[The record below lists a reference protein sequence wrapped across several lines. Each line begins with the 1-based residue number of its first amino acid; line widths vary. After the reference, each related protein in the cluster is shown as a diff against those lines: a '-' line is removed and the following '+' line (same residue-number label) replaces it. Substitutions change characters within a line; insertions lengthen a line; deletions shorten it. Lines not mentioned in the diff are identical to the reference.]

1 MSTPPTASERLRALR
16 AETEG
21 RQTALRAQL
30 AGIVDTASA
39 SSGDDEHDPE
49 GQTVA
54 YDRAQT
60 QALLEGANHDLD
72 EIEHALAR
80 VDAGTYGVCEVCGQ
94 PIAPERLEA
103 RPAARR
109 CIRHA

>member
-1 MSTPPTASERLRALR
+1 MSAAPELDALR
-16 AETEG
+16 VETLARIASLEA
-21 RQTALRAQL
+21 RL

-54 YDRAQT
+54 YDRAEA
-60 QALLEGANHDLD
+60 QALLAGARRDLVEVD
-72 EIEHALAR
+72 AALAR
-80 VDAGTYGVCEVCGQ
+80 VAGGTYGVCEVCGE
-94 PIAPERLEA
+94 PITPERLEA

-109 CIRHA
+109 CLRHA

>member
-1 MSTPPTASERLRALR
+1 MSTPPTAQERLRALH
-16 AETEG
+16 AETEE
-21 RQTALRAQL
+21 RRRALRAAL
-30 AGIVDTASA
+30 AGIVETASA

-60 QALLEGANHDLD
+60 QALLEGANHDLE
-72 EIEHALAR
+72 EIERALER
-80 VDAGTYGVCEVCGQ
+80 VAAGTYGVCEVCGQ
-94 PIAPERLEA
+94 PIAAERLEA